1 MYLDEV
7 LKTLRMGLVSQC
19 MMLEVVLDKEIDK
32 VAGEY
37 LPMQD
42 HLAECTWAKHPNL
55 NWGVKECLD
64 YLEKLYGGLSQ
75 AFIHGQL
82 AKSKG
87 LGPDFEIAKIADM
100 LWGSIYNEYPD
111 DLVNCAKEVRDKVKE
126 MTPKKA
132 KNTSEAC
139 FEWKK
144 KVLKEIKKICDKYE
158 IDFPIYREWTIQ
170 EGYIVEWLNDIFE
183 DINITGI

>member
-1 MYLDEV
+1 MYLEEA
-7 LKTLRMGLVSQC
+7 LISMRMALISQC
-19 MMLEVVLDKEIDK
+19 MMLEEVRQKEVEK
-32 VAGEY
+32 VAGDY
-37 LPMQD
+37 SPMQD
-42 HLAECTWAKHPNL
+42 HLAECTWAKQPNL
-55 NWGVKECLD
+55 NWDVKECLD
-64 YLEKLYGGLSQ
+64 YLEKLFGGLSQ

-87 LGPDFEIAKIADM
+87 LGHDFEIAKIADM
-100 LWGSIYNEYPD
+100 LWGNIYNNYPD

-144 KVLKEIKKICDKYE
+144 KVLKEIKRICDKYD

-170 EGYIVEWLNDIFE
+170 EGYIVEWLNDTYE
-183 DINITGI
+183 NINTIEL